1 MQTENL
7 KCFFVW
13 YVITCHPTTFSF
25 LCVESL
31 LLVPVAYLDDLHIE
45 KTGNYEL

>member
-1 MQTENL
+1 MYNEMNKWMT
-7 KCFFVW
+7 
-13 YVITCHPTTFSF
+13 
-25 LCVESL
+25 